1 MKVKIFFGVNL
12 LLTKTETQTLQTTGF
27 CFYRNYLKKSQRL
40 ITKGHAIDQQVIFK
54 EKIKNNDLKMYL

>member
-1 MKVKIFFGVNL
+1 MKVKIFLGVNL

-40 ITKGHAIDQQVIFK
+40 IT
-54 EKIKNNDLKMYL
+54 